1 MEKTPED
8 WKKERLDLAKLL
20 SHDFRSPIS
29 RIQGLSQL
37 ASLDPDKSN
46 LETYFSKVQEAM
58 LGLDH
63 MATMVKNYLR
73 LEQKLQT
80 VHESSTNFVAIHP
93 LLEKWCLKNQKRLE
107 EKQITLLWNVESLPH
122 QWPDRGELLSE
133 VLSLLLD
140 NAVKFTL
147 LDSQISITLSG
158 NYLEIHNS
166 CESLTEALQKS
177 ISFPEAF
184 HKAHRN
190 GTAAEPGAGLGLFL
204 AFQYCQPLGLTLTIE
219 YCAGNPNTFLVRLQI
234 KS

>member
-63 MATMVKNYLR
+63 MATMVRNYLR

-80 VHESSTNFVAIHP
+80 VHESSSTLVAIQP

-107 EKQITLLWNVESLPH
+107 DKQIILLWKGKNTPYP
-122 QWPDRGELLSE
+122 WPDRGELFPE
-133 VLSLLLD
+133 ILSLLLD
-140 NAVKFTL
+140 NAVKFAL
-147 LDSQISITLSG
+147 IDSQISITISG

-166 CESLTEALQKS
+166 CESLTEAQQKS

-184 HKAHRN
+184 HKAQRN
-190 GTAAEPGAGLGLFL
+190 GTAAEPGAGLGLFW
-204 AFQYCQPLGLTLTIE
+204 PLSIVSPLD
-219 YCAGNPNTFLVRLQI
+219 
-234 KS
+234 